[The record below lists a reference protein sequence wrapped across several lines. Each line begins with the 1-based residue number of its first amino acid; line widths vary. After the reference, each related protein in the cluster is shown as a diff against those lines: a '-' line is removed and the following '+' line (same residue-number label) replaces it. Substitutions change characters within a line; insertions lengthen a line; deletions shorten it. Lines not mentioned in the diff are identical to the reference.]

1 MGLRILNCLKQGQ
14 CVRTDVRSQGGPG
27 APAPQPVGASGQL
40 GKEQA
45 LPCAE
50 KKNFSMELDS
60 VSVVA
65 SLTNEHA
72 QSVLNCLSSF
82 RGRVVIPLKHFQR
95 LLGHMVSAAA
105 VPLLRLLHMG
115 PLQHRLHSRVLRW
128 AWRCNIVRVT
138 ITLTLCH

>member
-1 MGLRILNCLKQGQ
+1 MCENRCAI
-14 CVRTDVRSQGGPG
+14 TGGTWC
-27 APAPQPVGASGQL
+27 ASTSASWGFGSA
-40 GKEQA
+40 GKRASSPLCRE
-45 LPCAE
+45 
-50 KKNFSMELDS
+50 NNFFSMELDS

-115 PLQHRLHSRVLRW
+115 PLQHRLHSRVLKW